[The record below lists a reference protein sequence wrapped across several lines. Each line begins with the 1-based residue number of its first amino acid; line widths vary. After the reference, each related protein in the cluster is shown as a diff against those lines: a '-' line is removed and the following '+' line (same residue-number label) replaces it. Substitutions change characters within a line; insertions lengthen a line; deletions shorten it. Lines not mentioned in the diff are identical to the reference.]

1 MSMMFNRVCVEW
13 IYYNLVVTRLHSHE
27 YQPAK
32 WLLLEIFIEN
42 VNYVY
47 QGKYPEKNQRVLN

>member
-1 MSMMFNRVCVEW
+1 MFNRVCVEW

-47 QGKYPEKNQRVLN
+47 QGQYPEKNQRVLN

>member
-1 MSMMFNRVCVEW
+1 MPMMFNRVCVEC
-13 IYYNLVVTRLHSHE
+13 IYYNLVVTRLYSHE
-27 YQPAK
+27 YQLAK
-32 WLLLEIFIEN
+32 WSLLQIFIEN